1 MTAPLVVL
9 AVAAAV
15 AEVINL
21 PFTPELMY
29 LEHWL
34 EPVVGA
40 NEAQLAVTTETK
52 WALAVVATVAAVVG
66 ISLAALVYLRRRAR
80 VVEPAVL
87 AHAWY
92 YDEAI
97 TRFVGG
103 PGTKG
108 FEAVAWFDRNVVDGA
123 VNGVATLVRNSGR
136 GLRTVQS
143 GFVRSY
149 ALGMSAGVVVVLGY
163 FLTRL
168 FV

>member
-1 MTAPLVVL
+1 MTFPLVLL
-9 AVAAAV
+9 AVLSATS
-15 AEVINL
+15 EVINL
-21 PFTPELMY
+21 PFTPDLLF

-34 EPVVGA
+34 EPALYG
-40 NEAQLAVTTETK
+40 NEAHIAVTTETK
-52 WALAVVATVAAVVG
+52 VALALVATA
-66 ISLAALVYLRRRAR
+66 AALIGITAAAGVYLVRRVRA
-80 VVEPAVL
+80 VEPAVL

-108 FEAVAWFDRNVVDGA
+108 FEAVAWFDRNVIDGA
-123 VNGVATLVRNSGR
+123 VNGVASLVRGAGS

-168 FV
+168 YL

>member
-15 AEVINL
+15 SEVINL
-21 PFTPELMY
+21 PFTPDLLY

-40 NEAQLAVTTETK
+40 GQAHIAVTTETK
-52 WALAVVATVAAVVG
+52 LTLALAATVAALVG
-66 ISLAALVYLRRRAR
+66 IAVASLVYLRRRVRA
-80 VVEPAVL
+80 VEPAVL

-92 YDEAI
+92 YDTAI

-136 GLRTVQS
+136 RLRTVQS